1 MLEANEGL
9 EKIFEDAVKEAEKRK
24 HEYVTIEHVLISL
37 VKDQTIGTTLIEFKV
52 NVGALIK
59 DVENYLDTKCND
71 IVSKS
76 KNPIVP
82 RKTASLERLM
92 NRAFTQAQF
101 QGRQDVTSIDI
112 LISIFAEKKSY
123 GAFFL
128 KKHKVDKQDLM
139 DLVSTETILDEG
151 MASMGGQEHGGEQKL
166 RPNQADRILK
176 SYCENLNQKYFD
188 KKIDPVIGRDE
199 ETNNLKQILARRNK
213 NNVLIVGD
221 PGVGKTAV
229 VEGLA
234 RRIAKN
240 KNDIPEYLKDHIV
253 WSLDVNSLIAGS
265 KFRGDFEERLK
276 MIVNA
281 LDQKGKSILFID
293 EAHMIV
299 GAGATGQGNNMDMAN
314 MLKPALLKG
323 SIKVVAS
330 TTWEEYR
337 KYFEKDRALMRRF
350 QRLQV
355 GEPSKETSVKILK
368 GVKQYYEDH
377 HGCTITDEACE
388 DAVDY
393 SSKFIADKKLPDKAI
408 DIIDVAC
415 ARLRL
420 NGVKDGVIDHEEIIH
435 ELSVMTGISIEQ
447 LSQKQASNLKT
458 LEEKMK
464 LQVFGQDKAI
474 NTITD
479 KILVARAGLKNLNK
493 PVGSFLFLGPTGCGK
508 TETARTLAKTLGVE
522 LVRFDMSEYQEKHS
536 ISKLIGS
543 PPGYVGYEDSNM
555 GGGMFINEVEKNPH
569 AVVLFD
575 EIEKAHRDVSNML
588 LQVMDYGTVTGS
600 NGKKADCRNITLIM
614 TSNLGAEDMERNNIG
629 FGPSERTG
637 EDDKALKK
645 FFPPE
650 FRNRLD
656 AVIKFNKLAEK
667 TMKSI
672 VKKFLQELN
681 TMTMEKDVEVNATDQ
696 ALDYLVKKGFDAK
709 LGARP
714 LQRIID
720 EEIKNPLSKMI
731 LFGELNEGGM
741 VEVTLSEDVVPKLT
755 VVFRPNKVT
764 TKIKGKSKS
773 DGSTT
778 KVSNKER
785 KKQKLKNA
793 KTS

>member
-9 EKIFEDAVKEAEKRK
+9 EKIFEDAVKEAEKRR
-24 HEYVTIEHVLISL
+24 HEYVTIEHVLLSL
-37 VKDQTIGTTLIEFKV
+37 IKDQHIGPVLHDFKV

-59 DVENYLDTKCND
+59 DVEDYLDTKCND
-71 IVSKS
+71 IVSKGT
-76 KNPIVP
+76 NPIVP

-92 NRAFTQAQF
+92 NRAFTQALF

-123 GAFFL
+123 SAFFL
-128 KKHKVDKQDLM
+128 KKHKVDKQDLI

-151 MASMGGQEHGGEQKL
+151 MASMGGAQEQGGEQRL

-188 KKIDPVIGRDE
+188 KKIDPVIGRE
-199 ETNNLKQILARRNK
+199 EELENLKQILARRNK

-240 KNDIPEYLKDHIV
+240 KEDIPDYLKDHIV
-253 WSLDVNSLIAGS
+253 WSLDINALLAGS

-276 MIVNA
+276 MIINA

-293 EAHMIV
+293 EAHMMV
-299 GAGATGQGNNMDMAN
+299 GAGATGSGNSMDMAN
-314 MLKPALLKG
+314 ILKPALLKG
-323 SIKVVAS
+323 SIKVLAS

-355 GEPSKETSVKILK
+355 GEPSKETSIKILK
-368 GVKQYYEDH
+368 GIKQYYESH

-393 SSKFIADKKLPDKAI
+393 SMKFIADKKLPDKAI
-408 DIIDVAC
+408 DVIDVAC
-415 ARLRL
+415 ARLRV
-420 NGVKDGVIDHEEIIH
+420 NGIKNGTIDHEEIIH
-435 ELSVMTGISIEQ
+435 EISVMTGISIEQ
-447 LSQKQASNLKT
+447 LSQKQTSSLKT

-479 KILVARAGLKNLNK
+479 KILVARAGLKSLSK
-493 PVGSFLFLGPTGCGK
+493 PIGSFLFLGPTGCGK

-522 LVRFDMSEYQEKHS
+522 LIRFDMSEYQEKHS

-555 GGGMFINEVEKNPH
+555 GGGMFINEIEKNPH

-600 NGKKADCRNITLIM
+600 NGKKADCRNITLIL
-614 TSNLGAEDMERNNIG
+614 TSNLGAEEMERSNIG
-629 FGPSERTG
+629 FGPSERAG

-656 AVIKFNKLAEK
+656 AVIKFDKLGKE
-667 TMKSI
+667 TMTLV
-672 VKKFLQELN
+672 VKKFLAELN
-681 TMTMEKDVEVNATDQ
+681 TMTMEKDVEVNATDS
-696 ALDYLVKKGFDAK
+696 AIEFLMTKGFDTK

-714 LQRIID
+714 LQRVID
-720 EEIKNPLSKMI
+720 DEIKTPLSKMI
-731 LFGELNEGGM
+731 LFGELSSGGM
-741 VEVTLSEDVVPKLT
+741 VEVGLSNDVIPKLT
-755 VVFRPNKVT
+755 VTFKAAKEPQIINQFKP
-764 TKIKGKSKS
+764 
-773 DGSTT
+773 
-778 KVSNKER
+778 KVSDE
-785 KKQKLKNA
+785 

>member
-24 HEYVTIEHVLISL
+24 HEYVTIEHVLLSL
-37 VKDQTIGTTLIEFKV
+37 IKDQHIGTVLNEFKI

-59 DVENYLDTKCND
+59 DVEDYLDTKCDD
-71 IVSKS
+71 IVSKGT
-76 KNPIVP
+76 NPVAP

-92 NRAFTQAQF
+92 NRAFTQALF
-101 QGRQDVTSIDI
+101 QGRQDVSSVDI

-123 GAFFL
+123 SAFFL
-128 KKHKVDKQDLM
+128 KKHQVDKQDLI

-151 MASMGGQEHGGEQKL
+151 MAAMGGPQEQVGEQRL

-188 KKIDPVIGRDE
+188 KKIDPVIGRE
-199 ETNNLKQILARRNK
+199 QETEDLKQILARRNK

-240 KNDIPEYLKDHIV
+240 KADIPEYLKDHIV
-253 WSLDVNSLIAGS
+253 WSLDINALLAGS

-276 MIVNA
+276 LIINA

-293 EAHMIV
+293 EAHMMV
-299 GAGATGQGNNMDMAN
+299 GAGATGSGNSMDMAN

-323 SIKVVAS
+323 SIKVLAS

-355 GEPSKETSVKILK
+355 GEPSKETSIKILK
-368 GVKQYYEDH
+368 GVKQYYESH

-393 SSKFIADKKLPDKAI
+393 SMKFIADKKLPDKAI
-408 DIIDVAC
+408 DVIDVAC
-415 ARLRL
+415 ARLRV
-420 NGVKDGVIDHEEIIH
+420 NGVKNGTIDHEEIIH
-435 ELSVMTGISIEQ
+435 EISVMTGISIEQ
-447 LSQKQASNLKT
+447 LSQKQTSSLKT

-479 KILVARAGLKNLNK
+479 KILVARAGLKSLTK
-493 PVGSFLFLGPTGCGK
+493 PIGSFLFLGPTGCGK

-522 LVRFDMSEYQEKHS
+522 LIRFDMSEYQEKHS
-536 ISKLIGS
+536 IAKLIGS

-600 NGKKADCRNITLIM
+600 NGKKADCRNITLIL
-614 TSNLGAEDMERNNIG
+614 TSNLGAEEMERNNIG
-629 FGPSERTG
+629 FGPSERAG

-656 AVIKFNKLAEK
+656 AVIKFDKLGKE
-667 TMKSI
+667 TMTLV
-672 VKKFLQELN
+672 VKKFLADLN
-681 TMTMEKDVEVNATDQ
+681 TMTMEKDVEVNATDS
-696 ALDYLVKKGFDAK
+696 AIEFLMTKGFDAK

-714 LQRIID
+714 LQRVID
-720 EEIKNPLSKMI
+720 DEIKTPLSKMI

-741 VEVTLSEDVVPKLT
+741 VEVGLSDDVVPKLT
-755 VVFRPNKVT
+755 VTFKAKKQPKT
-764 TKIKGKSKS
+764 ITQFKP
-773 DGSTT
+773 
-778 KVSNKER
+778 KVSDE
-785 KKQKLKNA
+785 

>member
-24 HEYVTIEHVLISL
+24 HEYVTIEHVLLSL
-37 VKDQTIGTTLIEFKV
+37 VKDQHIGTVLHDFKI

-59 DVENYLDTKCND
+59 DVEDYLDTKCND
-71 IVSKS
+71 IISKGSTPVS
-76 KNPIVP
+76 P

-92 NRAFTQAQF
+92 NRAFTQALF
-101 QGRQDVTSIDI
+101 QGRQDVSSVDI

-123 GAFFL
+123 AAFFL
-128 KKHKVDKQDLM
+128 KKHQVDKQDLI

-151 MASMGGQEHGGEQKL
+151 MAAMGGAQEQGGEQKL

-188 KKIDPVIGRDE
+188 KKIDPVIGRDD
-199 ETNNLKQILARRNK
+199 ETNDLKQILARRNK

-240 KNDIPEYLKDHIV
+240 KDDIPEYLKDHIV

-276 MIVNA
+276 LIVNA

-299 GAGATGQGNNMDMAN
+299 GAGATGQGNSMDMAN

-323 SIKVVAS
+323 TIKVVAS

-355 GEPSKETSVKILK
+355 GEPSKETSIKILK
-368 GVKQYYEDH
+368 GVKQYYEEH

-393 SSKFIADKKLPDKAI
+393 SMKFIADKRLPDKAI
-408 DIIDVAC
+408 DVIDVAC

-420 NGVKDGVIDHEEIIH
+420 NNVKDGKIDHEEIIH
-435 ELSVMTGISIEQ
+435 EISVMTGISIEQ
-447 LSQKQASNLKT
+447 LSQKQTSSLKT

-464 LQVFGQDKAI
+464 LQVYGQDKAI

-479 KILVARAGLKNLNK
+479 KILVARAGLKSLTK

-522 LVRFDMSEYQEKHS
+522 LIRFDMSEYQEKHS

-614 TSNLGAEDMERNNIG
+614 TSNLGAEESERNNIG
-629 FGPSERTG
+629 FGKSEREG

-656 AVIKFNKLAEK
+656 AVIKFDKLNKE
-667 TMKSI
+667 TMISI

-681 TMTMEKDVEVNATDQ
+681 TMTMEKDVEVNATDE
-696 ALDYLVKKGFDAK
+696 AIEFLMSKGFDAK

-714 LQRIID
+714 LQRVID
-720 EEIKNPLSKMI
+720 DEIKKPLSRMI
-731 LFGELNEGGM
+731 LFGELSSGGM
-741 VEVTLSEDVVPKLT
+741 VEVGLVNNKLT
-755 VVFRPNKVT
+755 VNFKAKKEPQTIDQFKP
-764 TKIKGKSKS
+764 
-773 DGSTT
+773 
-778 KVSNKER
+778 KVSDE
-785 KKQKLKNA
+785 

>member
-24 HEYVTIEHVLISL
+24 HEYVTIEHVLLSL
-37 VKDQTIGTTLIEFKV
+37 IKDVVIGTTLLEFKI
-52 NVGALIK
+52 NVTVLIK
-59 DVENYLDTKCND
+59 EIEEYLDTKCND
-71 IVSKS
+71 IVSKT
-76 KNPIVP
+76 KNPVVP

-92 NRAFTQAQF
+92 NRAFTQALF

-151 MASMGGQEHGGEQKL
+151 MASIGSQQQHGSEQKL

-188 KKIDPVIGRDE
+188 KQIDPVIGREE

-240 KNDIPEYLKDHIV
+240 KEDIPEYLKDHIV
-253 WSLDVNSLIAGS
+253 WSLDINSLIAGS

-355 GEPSKETSVKILK
+355 GEPSKETSIKILK
-368 GVKQYYEDH
+368 GVKQYYESH

-435 ELSVMTGISIEQ
+435 EISVMTGISIEQ

-600 NGKKADCRNITLIM
+600 NGKKADCRNVTLIM
-614 TSNLGAEDMERNNIG
+614 TSNLGAEDMERANIG
-629 FGPSERTG
+629 FGKSERTG

-656 AVIKFNKLAEK
+656 AVIKFDKLGEK

-681 TMTMEKDVEVNATDQ
+681 TMTIEKDVEVNATDP

-741 VEVTLSEDVVPKLT
+741 VEVTLSADVVPKLI
-755 VVFRPNKVT
+755 VEFKANKVSAT
-764 TKIKGKSKS
+764 LT
-773 DGSTT
+773 
-778 KVSNKER
+778 NKER
-785 KKQKLKNA
+785 KKSKVKNE

>member
-24 HEYVTIEHVLISL
+24 HEYVTIEHVLLSL
-37 VKDQTIGTTLIEFKV
+37 IKDQHIGTVLKEFKI

-59 DVENYLDTKCND
+59 DVEDYLDTKCND
-71 IVSKS
+71 IVSKGTS
-76 KNPIVP
+76 PVAP

-92 NRAFTQAQF
+92 NRAFTQALF
-101 QGRQDVTSIDI
+101 QGRQDVSSVDI

-123 GAFFL
+123 AAFFL
-128 KKHKVDKQDLM
+128 KKHQVNKQDLI

-151 MASMGGQEHGGEQKL
+151 MAAMGGAQEQGGEQKL

-188 KKIDPVIGRDE
+188 KQIDPVIGRDD
-199 ETNNLKQILARRNK
+199 ETNDLKQILARRNK

-240 KNDIPEYLKDHIV
+240 KDDIPEYLKDHIV

-276 MIVNA
+276 LIVNA

-323 SIKVVAS
+323 TIKVVAS

-355 GEPSKETSVKILK
+355 GEPSKETSIKILK
-368 GVKQYYEDH
+368 GVKQYYEKH

-393 SSKFIADKKLPDKAI
+393 SMKFIADKKLPDKAI
-408 DIIDVAC
+408 DVIDVAC

-420 NGVKDGVIDHEEIIH
+420 NGVKDGKIDHEEIIH
-435 ELSVMTGISIEQ
+435 EISVMTGISIEQ
-447 LSQKQASNLKT
+447 LSQKQTSSLKT

-464 LQVFGQDKAI
+464 LQVYGQDKAI

-479 KILVARAGLKNLNK
+479 KILVARAGLKSLTK

-522 LVRFDMSEYQEKHS
+522 LIRFDMSEYQEKHS

-614 TSNLGAEDMERNNIG
+614 TSNLGAEESERNNIG
-629 FGPSERTG
+629 FGKSEREG

-656 AVIKFNKLAEK
+656 AVIKFDKLNKK
-667 TMKSI
+667 TMISI

-681 TMTMEKDVEVNATDQ
+681 TMTMEKDVEVNATDE
-696 ALDYLVKKGFDAK
+696 AIEFLMSKGFDAK
-709 LGARP
+709 LGA
-714 LQRIID
+714 
-720 EEIKNPLSKMI
+720 
-731 LFGELNEGGM
+731 
-741 VEVTLSEDVVPKLT
+741 TL
-755 VVFRPNKVT
+755 
-764 TKIKGKSKS
+764 IA
-773 DGSTT
+773 
-778 KVSNKER
+778 SN
-785 KKQKLKNA
+785 
-793 KTS
+793 

>member
-9 EKIFEDAVKEAEKRK
+9 ENIFENAVKEAEKRR
-24 HEYVTIEHVLISL
+24 HEYVTIEHVLVSL
-37 VKDQTIGTTLIEFKV
+37 IKDKSIGTVLHDFKI
-52 NVGALIK
+52 NVSALIK
-59 DVENYLDTKCND
+59 DVEDYLDTKCND
-71 IVSKS
+71 IIAKGSEATT
-76 KNPIVP
+76 P

-92 NRAFTQAQF
+92 NRAFTQALF
-101 QGRQDVTSIDI
+101 QGRQDVSSVDI

-123 GAFFL
+123 AAFFL
-128 KKHKVDKQDLM
+128 KKHQVNKQDLI

-151 MASMGGQEHGGEQKL
+151 MAGAVEGGPEQKL

-188 KKIDPVIGRDE
+188 KKIDPVIGRDQ
-199 ETNNLKQILARRNK
+199 ETEDLKQILARRNK

-240 KNDIPEYLKDHIV
+240 KDDIPEYLKDHIV

-276 MIVNA
+276 LIVNA

-323 SIKVVAS
+323 SIKVLAS

-355 GEPSKETSVKILK
+355 GEPSKETAVKILK
-368 GVKQYYEDH
+368 GVKQYYEKFH
-377 HGCTITDEACE
+377 ECTITDEACE

-393 SSKFIADKKLPDKAI
+393 STKFIADKKLPDKAI
-408 DIIDVAC
+408 DVIDVAC

-420 NGVKDGVIDHEEIIH
+420 NGIKDGKIDHDEIIH
-435 ELSVMTGISIEQ
+435 EISVMTGISIEQ
-447 LSQKQASNLKT
+447 LSQKQGSNLKT

-464 LQVFGQDKAI
+464 LQVYGQDKAI

-479 KILVARAGLKNLNK
+479 KILVARAGLKSLTK

-508 TETARTLAKTLGVE
+508 TETARQLAKTLGVE
-522 LVRFDMSEYQEKHS
+522 LIRFDMSEYQEKHS
-536 ISKLIGS
+536 IAKLIGS

-614 TSNLGAEDMERNNIG
+614 TSNLGAEENERNNIG
-629 FGPSERTG
+629 FGKSERSG

-656 AVIKFNKLAEK
+656 AVIKFDKLGK
-667 TMKSI
+667 DTMKSV
-672 VKKFLQELN
+672 VKKFLLELN
-681 TMTMEKDVEVNATDQ
+681 TMTMEKDVEVNATDE
-696 ALDYLVKKGFDAK
+696 AIEFLMTKGFDAK

-714 LQRIID
+714 LQRVID
-720 EEIKNPLSKMI
+720 DEIKKPLSKMM
-731 LFGELNEGGM
+731 LFGELTSGGM
-741 VEVTLSEDVVPKLT
+741 VEVGLTDNKLT
-755 VVFRPNKVT
+755 VNFKAKKEKQVLEQLQPKMSDE
-764 TKIKGKSKS
+764 KKS
-773 DGSTT
+773 
-778 KVSNKER
+778 
-785 KKQKLKNA
+785 Q
-793 KTS
+793 

>member
-24 HEYVTIEHVLISL
+24 HEYVTIEHVLLSL
-37 VKDQTIGTTLIEFKV
+37 IKDQHIGTVLNEFKI

-59 DVENYLDTKCND
+59 DVEDYLDTKCND

-76 KNPIVP
+76 ANPVAP

-92 NRAFTQAQF
+92 NRAFTQALF
-101 QGRQDVTSIDI
+101 QGRQDVSSVDI

-123 GAFFL
+123 AAFFL
-128 KKHKVDKQDLM
+128 KKHQVDKQDLI

-151 MASMGGQEHGGEQKL
+151 MAAMGGAQEQGGEQKL

-188 KKIDPVIGRDE
+188 KQIDPVIGRE
-199 ETNNLKQILARRNK
+199 QETEDLKQILARRNK

-240 KNDIPEYLKDHIV
+240 KDDIPEYLKDHIV

-276 MIVNA
+276 LIVNA

-299 GAGATGQGNNMDMAN
+299 GAGATGQGNSMDMAN

-323 SIKVVAS
+323 SIKVLAS

-355 GEPSKETSVKILK
+355 GEPSKETSIKILK
-368 GVKQYYEDH
+368 GVKQYYEKH

-393 SSKFIADKKLPDKAI
+393 SMKFIADKKLPDKAI
-408 DIIDVAC
+408 DVIDVAC

-420 NGVKDGVIDHEEIIH
+420 NGVKDGKIDHEEIIH
-435 ELSVMTGISIEQ
+435 EISVMTGISIEQ
-447 LSQKQASNLKT
+447 LSQKQTSSLKT

-464 LQVFGQDKAI
+464 LQVYGQDKAI

-479 KILVARAGLKNLNK
+479 KILVARAGLKSLTK

-508 TETARTLAKTLGVE
+508 TETAKTLAKTLGVE
-522 LVRFDMSEYQEKHS
+522 LIRFDMSEYQEKHS

-614 TSNLGAEDMERNNIG
+614 TSNLGAEESERNNIG
-629 FGPSERTG
+629 FGKSEREG

-656 AVIKFNKLAEK
+656 AVIKFDKLNKK
-667 TMKSI
+667 TMISI

-681 TMTMEKDVEVNATDQ
+681 TMTMEKDVEVNATDS
-696 ALDYLVKKGFDAK
+696 AIEFLMKKGFDAK

-714 LQRIID
+714 LQRVID
-720 EEIKNPLSKMI
+720 DEIKKPLSRMI
-731 LFGELNEGGM
+731 LFGELTEGGM
-741 VEVTLSEDVVPKLT
+741 VEVGLSDDVAPKLT
-755 VVFRPNKVT
+755 VNFKAKKQPQTIDQFKP
-764 TKIKGKSKS
+764 
-773 DGSTT
+773 
-778 KVSNKER
+778 KVSDE
-785 KKQKLKNA
+785 

>member
-9 EKIFEDAVKEAEKRK
+9 ENIFENAVKEAEKRR

-37 VKDQTIGTTLIEFKV
+37 IKDKNIGTVLHDFKI

-59 DVENYLDTKCND
+59 DVEDYLDTKCND
-71 IVSKS
+71 IIAKGSE
-76 KNPIVP
+76 PMTP

-92 NRAFTQAQF
+92 NRAFTQALF
-101 QGRQDVTSIDI
+101 QGRQDVTSVDI
-112 LISIFAEKKSY
+112 LISIFSEKKSY
-123 GAFFL
+123 AAFFL
-128 KKHKVDKQDLM
+128 KKHQVNKQDLI

-151 MASMGGQEHGGEQKL
+151 MAGMGGPGEVGSEQKL

-188 KKIDPVIGRDE
+188 KKIDPVIGRE
-199 ETNNLKQILARRNK
+199 QETEDLKQILARRNK

-240 KNDIPEYLKDHIV
+240 KDDIPEYLKDHIV

-276 MIVNA
+276 LIVNA

-323 SIKVVAS
+323 SIKVLAS

-368 GVKQYYEDH
+368 GVKQYYEKFH
-377 HGCTITDEACE
+377 ECTITDEACE

-393 SSKFIADKKLPDKAI
+393 STKFIADKKLPDKAI
-408 DIIDVAC
+408 DVIDVAC

-420 NGVKDGVIDHEEIIH
+420 NNVKDGKIDHEEIIH
-435 ELSVMTGISIEQ
+435 EISVMTGISIEQ

-464 LQVFGQDKAI
+464 LQVYGQDKAI

-479 KILVARAGLKNLNK
+479 KILVARAGLKSLTK

-508 TETARTLAKTLGVE
+508 TETARQLAKTLGVE
-522 LVRFDMSEYQEKHS
+522 LIRFDMSEYQEKHS
-536 ISKLIGS
+536 IAKLIGS

-614 TSNLGAEDMERNNIG
+614 TSNLGAEENERNNIG
-629 FGPSERTG
+629 FGKSERSG

-656 AVIKFNKLAEK
+656 AVIKFDKLGK
-667 TMKSI
+667 DTMKSV

-681 TMTMEKDVEVNATDQ
+681 AMTIEKDVEVNATDE
-696 ALDYLVKKGFDAK
+696 AIEFLMKKGFDAK

-714 LQRIID
+714 LQRVID
-720 EEIKNPLSKMI
+720 DEIKKPLSKMM
-731 LFGELNEGGM
+731 LFGELTAGGM
-741 VEVTLSEDVVPKLT
+741 VEVSLADEKLVVNFKVGKQQEVLT
-755 VVFRPNKVT
+755 QLKP
-764 TKIKGKSKS
+764 
-773 DGSTT
+773 
-778 KVSNKER
+778 KVSDE
-785 KKQKLKNA
+785 KKSQ
-793 KTS
+793 

>member
-9 EKIFEDAVKEAEKRK
+9 ENIFENAVKEAEKRR
-24 HEYVTIEHVLISL
+24 HEYVTIEHVLVSL
-37 VKDQTIGTTLIEFKV
+37 IKDKSIGTVLHDFKI
-52 NVGALIK
+52 NVSALIK
-59 DVENYLDTKCND
+59 DVEDYLDTKCND
-71 IVSKS
+71 IIAKGSEATT
-76 KNPIVP
+76 P

-92 NRAFTQAQF
+92 NRAFTQALF
-101 QGRQDVTSIDI
+101 QGRQDVSSVDI

-123 GAFFL
+123 AAFFL
-128 KKHKVDKQDLM
+128 KKHQVNKQDLI

-151 MASMGGQEHGGEQKL
+151 MTGAVEGGPEQKL

-188 KKIDPVIGRDE
+188 KKIDPVIGRDQ
-199 ETNNLKQILARRNK
+199 ETEDLKQILARRNN

-240 KNDIPEYLKDHIV
+240 KDDIPEYLKDHIV

-276 MIVNA
+276 LIVNA

-323 SIKVVAS
+323 SIKVLAS

-355 GEPSKETSVKILK
+355 GEPSKETAVKILK
-368 GVKQYYEDH
+368 GVKQYYEKFH
-377 HGCTITDEACE
+377 ECTITDEACE

-393 SSKFIADKKLPDKAI
+393 STKFIADKKLPDKAI
-408 DIIDVAC
+408 DVIDVAC

-420 NGVKDGVIDHEEIIH
+420 NGIKDGKIDHDEIIH
-435 ELSVMTGISIEQ
+435 EISVMTGISIEQ

-464 LQVFGQDKAI
+464 LQVYGQDKAI

-479 KILVARAGLKNLNK
+479 KILVARAGLKSLTK

-508 TETARTLAKTLGVE
+508 TETARQLAKTLGVE
-522 LVRFDMSEYQEKHS
+522 LIRFDMSEYQEKHS
-536 ISKLIGS
+536 IAKLIGS

-614 TSNLGAEDMERNNIG
+614 TSNLGAEENERNNIG
-629 FGPSERTG
+629 FGKSERSG

-656 AVIKFNKLAEK
+656 AVIKFDKLGK
-667 TMKSI
+667 DTMKSV
-672 VKKFLQELN
+672 VKKFLLELN
-681 TMTMEKDVEVNATDQ
+681 TMTMEKDVEVNATDE
-696 ALDYLVKKGFDAK
+696 AIEFLMTKGFDAK

-714 LQRIID
+714 LQRVID
-720 EEIKNPLSKMI
+720 DEIKKPLSKMM
-731 LFGELNEGGM
+731 LFGELTSGGM
-741 VEVTLSEDVVPKLT
+741 VEVGLTDNKLT
-755 VVFRPNKVT
+755 VNFKAKKEKQVLEQLQPKMSDE
-764 TKIKGKSKS
+764 KKS
-773 DGSTT
+773 
-778 KVSNKER
+778 
-785 KKQKLKNA
+785 Q
-793 KTS
+793 

>member
-1 MLEANEGL
+1 MLGANEGL
-9 EKIFEDAVKEAEKRK
+9 ENIFANAVKEAEKRR
-24 HEYVTIEHVLISL
+24 HEYVTIEHVLLSL
-37 VKDQTIGTTLIEFKV
+37 IKDNSIGTVLHDFKV

-59 DVENYLDTKCND
+59 DVEDYLDTKCND
-71 IVSKS
+71 IITKG
-76 KNPIVP
+76 KEPMTP

-92 NRAFTQAQF
+92 NRAFTQALF

-112 LISIFAEKKSY
+112 LISIFSEKKSY
-123 GAFFL
+123 AAFFL
-128 KKHKVDKQDLM
+128 KKHQVNKQDLI

-151 MASMGGQEHGGEQKL
+151 MAGMGGPGEAGPEQNL

-188 KKIDPVIGRDE
+188 KKIDPVIGRE
-199 ETNNLKQILARRNK
+199 QETEDLKQILARRNK

-240 KNDIPEYLKDHIV
+240 KDDVPEYLKDHIV

-276 MIVNA
+276 LVVNA

-323 SIKVVAS
+323 TIKVVAS

-355 GEPSKETSVKILK
+355 GEPSKETAVKILK
-368 GVKQYYEDH
+368 GVKQYYEKFH
-377 HGCTITDEACE
+377 NCIITDEACE

-393 SSKFIADKKLPDKAI
+393 STKFIADKRLPDKAI
-408 DIIDVAC
+408 DVIDVAC

-420 NGVKDGVIDHEEIIH
+420 NGVKDGKIDHEEVIH
-435 ELSVMTGISIEQ
+435 EISQMTGISIEQ

-474 NTITD
+474 STITD
-479 KILVARAGLKNLNK
+479 KILVARAGLKSLTK

-508 TETARTLAKTLGVE
+508 TETARQLAKTLGVE
-522 LVRFDMSEYQEKHS
+522 LIRFDMSEYQEKHS
-536 ISKLIGS
+536 IAKLIGS

-614 TSNLGAEDMERNNIG
+614 TSNLGAEAMERNNIG

-637 EDDKALKK
+637 EDDNAMKK

-656 AVIKFNKLAEK
+656 AVIKFDKLAEP

-672 VKKFLQELN
+672 VKKFLLELN
-681 TMTMEKDVEVNATDQ
+681 TMTIEKNVEVNATDP
-696 ALDYLVKKGFDAK
+696 AIDYLVKKGFDAK

-714 LQRIID
+714 LQRVID
-720 EEIKNPLSKMI
+720 DEIKKPLSKMM
-731 LFGELNEGGM
+731 LFGELTAGGM
-741 VEVTLSEDVVPKLT
+741 VEVGLLDDKLT
-755 VVFRPNKVT
+755 VNFKAKKEPQTLDQLKP
-764 TKIKGKSKS
+764 
-773 DGSTT
+773 
-778 KVSNKER
+778 KVSDE
-785 KKQKLKNA
+785 KKSQ
-793 KTS
+793 

>member
-9 EKIFEDAVKEAEKRK
+9 ENIFENAVKEAEKRK
-24 HEYVTIEHVLISL
+24 HEYVTIEHVLLSL
-37 VKDQTIGTTLIEFKV
+37 IKDQQIGTVLTDFKV

-59 DVENYLDTKCND
+59 DIQDYLDTKCTD
-71 IVSKS
+71 IIAKS
-76 KNPIVP
+76 DKPVAP

-92 NRAFTQAQF
+92 NRAFTQALF

-112 LISIFAEKKSY
+112 LISIFSEKKSY

-128 KKHKVDKQDLM
+128 KKHQVNKQDLM

-151 MASMGGQEHGGEQKL
+151 MSSLAGDMGLQRQKGEQKL

-188 KKIDPVIGRDE
+188 KKIDPVIGREE
-199 ETNNLKQILARRNK
+199 ETNQLKQILARRNK

-240 KNDIPEYLKDHIV
+240 KSDVPEYIRDHIV
-253 WSLDVNSLIAGS
+253 WSLDVNALLAGS

-276 MIVNA
+276 LIVNA

-293 EAHMIV
+293 EAHMMV
-299 GAGATGQGNNMDMAN
+299 GAGATGGGNSMDMAN
-314 MLKPALLKG
+314 MIKPALLKG
-323 SIKVVAS
+323 TIKVIAS

-355 GEPSKETSVKILK
+355 GEPTLETAVKILK
-368 GVKQYYEDH
+368 GVKQYYEKFH
-377 HGCTITDEACE
+377 KCKITDEACE
-388 DAVDY
+388 DAVEY
-393 SSKFIADKKLPDKAI
+393 SNKFIADKKLPDKAI

-420 NGVKDGVIDHEEIIH
+420 NAVQDGVIDHEQIIH
-435 ELSVMTGISIEQ
+435 EISAMTGISIEQ
-447 LSQKQASNLKT
+447 MSQKQTSNLKT

-479 KILVARAGLKNLNK
+479 KILVARAGLKSLTK

-508 TETARTLAKTLGVE
+508 TETARQLAKTLGVE

-536 ISKLIGS
+536 IAKLIGS

-575 EIEKAHRDVSNML
+575 EVEKAHRDVSNML

-614 TSNLGAEDMERNNIG
+614 TSNLGAEEMERNNIG

-637 EDDKALKK
+637 EDDTALKK

-656 AVIKFNKLAEK
+656 AVIKFDKLAEP

-672 VKKFLQELN
+672 VRKFLLELN
-681 TMTMEKDVEVNATDQ
+681 TMTIEKDVEVNATDS
-696 ALDYLVKKGFDAK
+696 AIDYLVKKGFDAK

-720 EEIKNPLSKMI
+720 DEIKNPLSKMI
-731 LFGELNEGGM
+731 LFGELTDGGM
-741 VEVTLSEDVVPKLT
+741 VEVSLSDDVVPKLKIEFKAKQEPAKLT
-755 VVFRPNKVT
+755 NKEKKKS
-764 TKIKGKSKS
+764 KIK
-773 DGSTT
+773 
-778 KVSNKER
+778 NE
-785 KKQKLKNA
+785 

>member
-9 EKIFEDAVKEAEKRK
+9 ENIFENAVKEAEKRR
-24 HEYVTIEHVLISL
+24 HEYVTIEHVLLALI
-37 VKDQTIGTTLIEFKV
+37 KDDSIGTTLHEFKV
-52 NVGALIK
+52 NVGMLIK
-59 DVENYLDTKCND
+59 EIEDYLDTKCKD
-71 IVSKS
+71 IVAKG
-76 KNPIVP
+76 KEPITP

-92 NRAFTQAQF
+92 NRAFTQALF
-101 QGRQDVTSIDI
+101 QGRQDVSSIDI

-123 GAFFL
+123 AAFFL

-151 MASMGGQEHGGEQKL
+151 MAGITGQQSPQGEQKL

-188 KKIDPVIGRDE
+188 KKIDPVIGRE
-199 ETNNLKQILARRNK
+199 QETDQLKQILARRNK

-240 KNDIPEYLKDHIV
+240 KSDVPEYLKNHIV
-253 WSLDVNSLIAGS
+253 WSLDINSLLAGS

-276 MIVNA
+276 LIVNA
-281 LDQKGKSILFID
+281 LDQKGKAILFID
-293 EAHMIV
+293 EAHMMV
-299 GAGATGQGNNMDMAN
+299 GAGATGQGNSMDMAN
-314 MLKPALLKG
+314 VIKPALLKG
-323 SIKVVAS
+323 SIKVIAS

-355 GEPSKETSVKILK
+355 GEPTNETAVKILK
-368 GVKQYYEDH
+368 GVKQYYEKFH
-377 HGCTITDEACE
+377 KCTITDEACE
-388 DAVDY
+388 DAVEY
-393 SSKFIADKKLPDKAI
+393 SAKFIADKKLPDKAI

-420 NGVKDGVIDHEEIIH
+420 KGIKDGKIDHEEIIH
-435 ELSVMTGISIEQ
+435 EISNMTGISIEQ

-474 NTITD
+474 NTLVD
-479 KILVARAGLKNLNK
+479 KFLVARAGLKSLNK

-508 TETARTLAKTLGVE
+508 TETARQLAKTLGVE
-522 LVRFDMSEYQEKHS
+522 LLRFDMSEYQEKHS
-536 ISKLIGS
+536 IAKLIGS
-543 PPGYVGYEDSNM
+543 PPGYVGFEDSQM
-555 GGGMFINEVEKNPH
+555 GGGMFVNEVEKNPH

-575 EIEKAHRDVSNML
+575 EVEKAHRDVSNML

-614 TSNLGAEDMERNNIG
+614 TSNLGAEANERNNIG
-629 FGPSERTG
+629 FGSFERTG
-637 EDDKALKK
+637 EDDTAMRR

-656 AVIKFNKLAEK
+656 AVIKFNKLAKE

-681 TMTMEKDVEVNATDQ
+681 TMTVEKSVEVNATDS
-696 ALDYLVKKGFDAK
+696 AIDFLITKGFDAK

-714 LQRIID
+714 LQRVID
-720 EEIKNPLSKMI
+720 EEIKKPLSRMI
-731 LFGELNEGGM
+731 LFGELQEGGM
-741 VEVTLSEDVVPKLT
+741 VEVGLTDDVIPKLN
-755 VVFRPNKVT
+755 VSFKAKKVIQNFKP
-764 TKIKGKSKS
+764 KIA
-773 DGSTT
+773 
-778 KVSNKER
+778 NE
-785 KKQKLKNA
+785 
-793 KTS
+793 KTPQ

>member
-1 MLEANEGL
+1 MLEANESL
-9 EKIFEDAVKEAEKRK
+9 ENIFENAVSEAEKRK
-24 HEYVTIEHVLISL
+24 HEYVTIEHVLVSL
-37 VKDQTIGTTLIEFKV
+37 VKDKMIGATLVDFKI
-52 NVGALIK
+52 NVGGLIK
-59 DVENYLDTKCND
+59 ELEDYLDTKCND
-71 IVSKS
+71 IVAKG
-76 KNPIVP
+76 KDKVVP

-92 NRAFTQAQF
+92 NRAFTQALF
-101 QGRQDVTSIDI
+101 QGRQDVSAIDI

-123 GAFFL
+123 AAFFL
-128 KKHKVDKQDLM
+128 KKYNVNKQDLI

-151 MASMGGQEHGGEQKL
+151 MAGLAPIGGQPQSEQKL

-199 ETNNLKQILARRNK
+199 ETNELKQILARRNK

-240 KNDIPEYLKDHIV
+240 KQDVPEYIKDHIV
-253 WSLDVNSLIAGS
+253 WSLDVNALIAGS

-276 MIVNA
+276 LIVNA

-293 EAHMIV
+293 EAHMMV
-299 GAGATGQGNNMDMAN
+299 GAGATGGGNSMDMAN
-314 MLKPALLKG
+314 MIKPALLKG
-323 SIKVVAS
+323 TIKVIAS

-337 KYFEKDRALMRRF
+337 KFFEKDRALMRRF

-355 GEPSKETSVKILK
+355 GEPTKETAVKILK
-368 GVKQYYEDH
+368 GVKQYYEKFH
-377 HGCTITDEACE
+377 KCTITDEACE
-388 DAVDY
+388 DAVEY
-393 SSKFIADKKLPDKAI
+393 SAKFIADKKLPDKAI
-408 DIIDVAC
+408 DVMDVAC

-420 NGVKDGVIDHEEIIH
+420 NAIKDGKIDHEEIIH
-435 ELSVMTGISIEQ
+435 EISKMTGISIEQ

-474 NTITD
+474 NTIVD
-479 KILVARAGLKNLNK
+479 KILVARAGLKSLNK

-508 TETARTLAKTLGVE
+508 TETARQLAKTLGVE
-522 LVRFDMSEYQEKHS
+522 LLRFDMSEYQEKHS
-536 ISKLIGS
+536 IAKLIGS
-543 PPGYVGYEDSNM
+543 PPGYVGFEDTTM

-575 EIEKAHRDVSNML
+575 EVEKAHRDVSNML

-629 FGPSERTG
+629 FGSHERIG
-637 EDDKALKK
+637 EDDAALKK

-656 AVIKFNKLAEK
+656 ATIKFEKLGKE

-672 VKKFLQELN
+672 VGKFLLELN
-681 TMTMEKDVEVNATDQ
+681 AMTVEKNVEVNATDE
-696 ALDYLVKKGFDAK
+696 AIEWLIKKGFDSK

-714 LQRIID
+714 LQRVID
-720 EEIKNPLSKMI
+720 DEIKKPLSKMI
-731 LFGELNEGGM
+731 LFGELTEGGM
-741 VEVTLSEDVVPKLT
+741 VEVGLSDDTIPKLT
-755 VVFRPNKVT
+755 VEFKAKKVLEP
-764 TKIKGKSKS
+764 I
-773 DGSTT
+773 
-778 KVSNKER
+778 
-785 KKQKLKNA
+785 KQKDA

>member
-9 EKIFEDAVKEAEKRK
+9 ENIFENAVKEAEKRR
-24 HEYVTIEHVLISL
+24 HEYVTIEHVLLAL
-37 VKDQTIGTTLIEFKV
+37 VRDENIGTVLHDFKV
-52 NVGALIK
+52 NVGMLIK
-59 DVENYLDTKCND
+59 DVEDYLDTKCND
-71 IVSKS
+71 IISKGAE
-76 KNPIVP
+76 PMTP

-92 NRAFTQAQF
+92 NRAFTQALF
-101 QGRQDVTSIDI
+101 QGRQDVNSIDI
-112 LISIFAEKKSY
+112 LISVFSEKKSY
-123 GAFFL
+123 AAFFL
-128 KKHKVDKQDLM
+128 KKHQVNKQDLM

-151 MASMGGQEHGGEQKL
+151 MAQMGGVQPGAEQKL

-188 KKIDPVIGRDE
+188 KKIDPVIGREE
-199 ETNNLKQILARRNK
+199 ETENLKQILARRNK

-240 KNDIPEYLKDHIV
+240 KNDVPEYLKDHIV

-276 MIVNA
+276 LIVNA

-293 EAHMIV
+293 EAHMMV
-299 GAGATGQGNNMDMAN
+299 GAGATGQGQSMDMAN
-314 MLKPALLKG
+314 MMKPALLKG
-323 SIKVVAS
+323 TIKVVAS

-355 GEPSKETSVKILK
+355 GEPSKETAVKILK
-368 GVKQYYEDH
+368 GVKHYYEKFH
-377 HGCTITDEACE
+377 NCTITDEACE

-393 SSKFIADKKLPDKAI
+393 SSKYIADKKLPDKAI
-408 DIIDVAC
+408 DVMDVAC

-420 NGVKDGVIDHEEIIH
+420 KGVQDGKIDHDEIIH
-435 ELSVMTGISIEQ
+435 EISVMTGISIEQ

-458 LEEKMK
+458 LDEKMK

-474 NTITD
+474 STITD
-479 KILVARAGLKNLNK
+479 KILVARAGLKSLTK

-508 TETARTLAKTLGVE
+508 TETARQLAKTLGVE
-522 LVRFDMSEYQEKHS
+522 LIRFDMSEYQEKHS
-536 ISKLIGS
+536 IAKLIGS

-614 TSNLGAEDMERNNIG
+614 TSNLGAEENERNNIG
-629 FGPSERTG
+629 FGPSERSG

-656 AVIKFNKLAEK
+656 AVIKFDKLGKE
-667 TMKSI
+667 TMKSV

-681 TMTMEKDVEVNATDQ
+681 TMTIEKDVEVNATDD
-696 ALDYLVKKGFDAK
+696 AIEFLMTKGFDAK

-714 LQRIID
+714 LQRVID
-720 EEIKNPLSKMI
+720 DEIKKPLSKMM
-731 LFGELNEGGM
+731 LFGELTAGGM
-741 VEVTLSEDVVPKLT
+741 VEVGLSQDTVPKLT
-755 VVFRPNKVT
+755 VNFKAKKNPKVIDT
-764 TKIKGKSKS
+764 LQSA
-773 DGSTT
+773 
-778 KVSNKER
+778 NE
-785 KKQKLKNA
+785 

>member
-1 MLEANEGL
+1 MLEANESL
-9 EKIFEDAVKEAEKRK
+9 ENIFENAVREAEKRK
-24 HEYVTIEHVLISL
+24 HEYVTIEHVLLALI
-37 VKDQTIGTTLIEFKV
+37 KDETIGTTLNEFKIV
-52 NVGALIK
+52 VGALIK
-59 DVENYLDTKCND
+59 DVEDYLDTKCND
-71 IVSKS
+71 ITTKS
-76 KNPIVP
+76 KEPMTP

-92 NRAFTQAQF
+92 NRAFTQALF
-101 QGRQDVTSIDI
+101 QGRQDVSSIDI
-112 LISIFAEKKSY
+112 LISIFSEKKSY
-123 GAFFL
+123 AAFFL
-128 KKHKVDKQDLM
+128 KKHQVNKQDLM
-139 DLVSTETILDEG
+139 DMVSTETILDE
-151 MASMGGQEHGGEQKL
+151 SMTGGLGGLSGGQTQGEQKL

-188 KKIDPVIGRDE
+188 KKIDPVIGREE
-199 ETNNLKQILARRNK
+199 ETENLKQILARRNK

-240 KNDIPEYLKDHIV
+240 KGDVPEYLKNHIV
-253 WSLDVNSLIAGS
+253 WSLDINSLIAGS

-276 MIVNA
+276 LIVNA

-293 EAHMIV
+293 EAHMMV
-299 GAGATGQGNNMDMAN
+299 GAGATGQGNSMDMAN
-314 MLKPALLKG
+314 VIKPALLKG

-355 GEPSKETSVKILK
+355 GEPTKETAIKILK
-368 GVKQYYEDH
+368 GVKHYYEKFH
-377 HGCTITDEACE
+377 NCVITDEACE
-388 DAVDY
+388 DSVEY
-393 SSKFIADKKLPDKAI
+393 SAKFIADKKLPDKAI
-408 DIIDVAC
+408 DVMDVAC

-420 NGVKDGVIDHEEIIH
+420 KGVKDGRIDHEEIIH
-435 ELSVMTGISIEQ
+435 EISNMTGISIEQ
-447 LSQKQASNLKT
+447 LSQKQATSLKNL
-458 LEEKMK
+458 EDKMK

-474 NTITD
+474 TTIVD
-479 KILVARAGLKNLNK
+479 RILVARAGLKSLNK

-508 TETARTLAKTLGVE
+508 TETARQLAKTLGVE
-522 LVRFDMSEYQEKHS
+522 LLRFDMSEYQEKHS
-536 ISKLIGS
+536 IAKLIGS
-543 PPGYVGYEDSNM
+543 PPGYVGFEDSQM
-555 GGGMFINEVEKNPH
+555 GGGMFVNEVEKNPH

-614 TSNLGAEDMERNNIG
+614 TSNLGAEENERNNIG
-629 FGPSERTG
+629 FGSFERTG

-656 AVIKFNKLAEK
+656 ATIKFNKLAK
-667 TMKSI
+667 TTMKSI

-681 TMTMEKDVEVNATDQ
+681 TMTIEKNVEVNATDT
-696 ALDYLVKKGFDAK
+696 AIDFLIKKGFNAK

-714 LQRIID
+714 LQRVID
-720 EEIKNPLSKMI
+720 DEIKKPLSRMI
-731 LFGELNEGGM
+731 LFGELHEGGM
-741 VEVTLSEDVVPKLT
+741 VEVGLTEDIVPKLT
-755 VVFRPNKVT
+755 VEFKAKKVLTNTNENKVT
-764 TKIKGKSKS
+764 DEKAS
-773 DGSTT
+773 
-778 KVSNKER
+778 
-785 KKQKLKNA
+785 
-793 KTS
+793 

>member
-9 EKIFEDAVKEAEKRK
+9 ENIFENAVKEAEKRR
-24 HEYVTIEHVLISL
+24 HEYVTIEHVLLSL
-37 VKDQTIGTTLIEFKV
+37 IKDKSIGTVLHDFKI

-59 DVENYLDTKCND
+59 DIEDYLDTKCND
-71 IVSKS
+71 IVTKG
-76 KNPIVP
+76 KEPMTP

-92 NRAFTQAQF
+92 NRAFTQALF
-101 QGRQDVTSIDI
+101 QGRQDVSSVDI
-112 LISIFAEKKSY
+112 LISIFSEKKSY
-123 GAFFL
+123 AAFFL
-128 KKHKVDKQDLM
+128 KKHQVNKQDLI

-151 MASMGGQEHGGEQKL
+151 MAGMGGPGEAGPEQKL

-188 KKIDPVIGRDE
+188 KKIDPVIGRDQ
-199 ETNNLKQILARRNK
+199 ETEDLKQILARRNK

-240 KNDIPEYLKDHIV
+240 KDDIPKYLKDHIV

-276 MIVNA
+276 LVVNA

-323 SIKVVAS
+323 TIKVVAS

-355 GEPSKETSVKILK
+355 GEPSKETAVKILK
-368 GVKQYYEDH
+368 GVKQYYEKFH
-377 HGCTITDEACE
+377 ECTITDEACE

-393 SSKFIADKKLPDKAI
+393 STKFIADKKLPDKAI
-408 DIIDVAC
+408 DVIDVAC

-420 NGVKDGVIDHEEIIH
+420 NGVKDGKIDHEEIIH
-435 ELSVMTGISIEQ
+435 EISQMTGISIEQ

-458 LEEKMK
+458 LDEKMK

-474 NTITD
+474 STITD
-479 KILVARAGLKNLNK
+479 KILVARAGLKSLTK

-508 TETARTLAKTLGVE
+508 TETARQLAKTLGVE
-522 LVRFDMSEYQEKHS
+522 LIRFDMSEYQEKHS
-536 ISKLIGS
+536 IAKLIGS

-575 EIEKAHRDVSNML
+575 EVEKAHRDVSNML

-614 TSNLGAEDMERNNIG
+614 TSNLGAEENERNNIG
-629 FGPSERTG
+629 FGSSERTG

-656 AVIKFNKLAEK
+656 AVIKFDKLGK
-667 TMKSI
+667 DTMKSV

-681 TMTMEKDVEVNATDQ
+681 TMTIEKDVEVNATDE
-696 ALDYLVKKGFDAK
+696 AIEFLMTKGFDTK

-714 LQRIID
+714 LQRVID
-720 EEIKNPLSKMI
+720 DEIKKPLSKMM
-731 LFGELNEGGM
+731 LFGELTSGGM
-741 VEVTLSEDVVPKLT
+741 VEVGLLDDKLT
-755 VVFRPNKVT
+755 VNFKAKKEPQTLDQFKP
-764 TKIKGKSKS
+764 
-773 DGSTT
+773 
-778 KVSNKER
+778 KVSDE
-785 KKQKLKNA
+785 KKSQ
-793 KTS
+793 

>member
-9 EKIFEDAVKEAEKRK
+9 ENIFENAVKEAEKRR
-24 HEYVTIEHVLISL
+24 HEYVTIEHVLLSL
-37 VKDQTIGTTLIEFKV
+37 IKDQHIGTVLHDFKV
-52 NVGALIK
+52 QVGALIK
-59 DVENYLDTKCND
+59 DVEDYLDTKCND
-71 IVSKS
+71 IVAKGSE
-76 KNPIVP
+76 PMTP

-92 NRAFTQAQF
+92 NRAFTQALF
-101 QGRQDVTSIDI
+101 QGRQDVSSVDI
-112 LISIFAEKKSY
+112 LISIFSEKKSY
-123 GAFFL
+123 AAFFL
-128 KKHKVDKQDLM
+128 KKHQVNKQDLI

-151 MASMGGQEHGGEQKL
+151 MAGMGGPGEAGPEQKL

-188 KKIDPVIGRDE
+188 KKIDPVIGRDQ
-199 ETNNLKQILARRNK
+199 ETEDLKQILARRNK

-240 KNDIPEYLKDHIV
+240 KDDIPEYLKDHIV

-276 MIVNA
+276 LIVNA

-323 SIKVVAS
+323 TIKVLAS

-355 GEPSKETSVKILK
+355 GEPTKETAVKILK
-368 GVKQYYEDH
+368 GVKQYYEKFH
-377 HGCTITDEACE
+377 KCTITDEACE

-393 SSKFIADKKLPDKAI
+393 STKFIADKKLPDKAI
-408 DIIDVAC
+408 DVIDVAC

-420 NGVKDGVIDHEEIIH
+420 NGVKDGKIDHEEIIH
-435 ELSVMTGISIEQ
+435 EISVMTGISIEQ

-474 NTITD
+474 STITD
-479 KILVARAGLKNLNK
+479 KILVARAGLKSLTK

-508 TETARTLAKTLGVE
+508 TETARQLAKTLGVE
-522 LVRFDMSEYQEKHS
+522 LIRFDMSEYQEKHS
-536 ISKLIGS
+536 IAKLIGS

-575 EIEKAHRDVSNML
+575 EVEKAHRDVSNML

-614 TSNLGAEDMERNNIG
+614 TSNLGAEENERNNIG
-629 FGPSERTG
+629 FGKSERSG
-637 EDDKALKK
+637 EDDKALIK

-656 AVIKFNKLAEK
+656 AIIKFDKLGK
-667 TMKSI
+667 DTMKSV
-672 VKKFLQELN
+672 VKKFLLELN
-681 TMTMEKDVEVNATDQ
+681 TMTIEKDVEVNATDE
-696 ALDYLVKKGFDAK
+696 AIEFLMSKGFDAK

-714 LQRIID
+714 LQRVID
-720 EEIKNPLSKMI
+720 DEIKKPLSKMM
-731 LFGELNEGGM
+731 LFGELTAGGM
-741 VEVTLSEDVVPKLT
+741 VEVGVSDKKLT
-755 VVFRPNKVT
+755 VNFKAKNEKKQVLDQFKP
-764 TKIKGKSKS
+764 
-773 DGSTT
+773 
-778 KVSNKER
+778 KVSDE
-785 KKQKLKNA
+785 

>member
-24 HEYVTIEHVLISL
+24 HEYVTIEHVLLSL
-37 VKDQTIGTTLIEFKV
+37 IKDQHIGPVLHDFKV

-59 DVENYLDTKCND
+59 DVEDYLDTKCND
-71 IVSKS
+71 IVSKGT
-76 KNPIVP
+76 NPIVP

-92 NRAFTQAQF
+92 NRAFTQALF

-123 GAFFL
+123 SAFFL
-128 KKHKVDKQDLM
+128 KKHKVDKQDLI

-151 MASMGGQEHGGEQKL
+151 MASMGGAQEQGGEQRL

-188 KKIDPVIGRDE
+188 KKIDPVIGRE
-199 ETNNLKQILARRNK
+199 EELENLKQILARRNK

-240 KNDIPEYLKDHIV
+240 KEDIPDYLKDHIV
-253 WSLDVNSLIAGS
+253 WSLDINALLAGS

-276 MIVNA
+276 MIINA

-293 EAHMIV
+293 EAHMMV
-299 GAGATGQGNNMDMAN
+299 GAGATGSGNSMDMAN
-314 MLKPALLKG
+314 ILKPALLKG
-323 SIKVVAS
+323 SIKVLAS

-355 GEPSKETSVKILK
+355 GEPSKETSIKILK
-368 GVKQYYEDH
+368 GIKQYYESH

-393 SSKFIADKKLPDKAI
+393 SMKFIADKKLPDKAI
-408 DIIDVAC
+408 DVIDVAC
-415 ARLRL
+415 ARLRV
-420 NGVKDGVIDHEEIIH
+420 NGIKNGTIDHEEIIH
-435 ELSVMTGISIEQ
+435 EISVMTGISIEQ
-447 LSQKQASNLKT
+447 LSQKQTSSLKT

-479 KILVARAGLKNLNK
+479 KILVARAGLKSLSK
-493 PVGSFLFLGPTGCGK
+493 PIGSFLFLGPTGCGK

-522 LVRFDMSEYQEKHS
+522 LIRFDMSEYQEKHS

-555 GGGMFINEVEKNPH
+555 GGGMFINEIEKNPH

-600 NGKKADCRNITLIM
+600 NGKKADCRNITLIL
-614 TSNLGAEDMERNNIG
+614 TSNLGAEEMERSNIG
-629 FGPSERTG
+629 FGPSERAG

-656 AVIKFNKLAEK
+656 AVIKFDKLGKE
-667 TMKSI
+667 TMTLV
-672 VKKFLQELN
+672 VKKFLAELN
-681 TMTMEKDVEVNATDQ
+681 TMTMEKDVEVNATDS
-696 ALDYLVKKGFDAK
+696 AIEFLMTKGFDTK

-714 LQRIID
+714 LQRVID
-720 EEIKNPLSKMI
+720 DEIKTPLSKMI
-731 LFGELNEGGM
+731 LFGELSSGGM
-741 VEVTLSEDVVPKLT
+741 VEVGLSNDVIPKLT
-755 VVFRPNKVT
+755 VTFKAAKEPQIINQFKP
-764 TKIKGKSKS
+764 
-773 DGSTT
+773 
-778 KVSNKER
+778 KVSDE
-785 KKQKLKNA
+785 

>member
-24 HEYVTIEHVLISL
+24 HEYVTIEHVLLSL
-37 VKDQTIGTTLIEFKV
+37 IKDQHIGTVLHEFKV

-59 DVENYLDTKCND
+59 DVEDYLDTKCND
-71 IVSKS
+71 IISKGTG
-76 KNPIVP
+76 PVAP

-92 NRAFTQAQF
+92 NRAFTQALF
-101 QGRQDVTSIDI
+101 QGRQDVSSVDI

-123 GAFFL
+123 AAFFL
-128 KKHKVDKQDLM
+128 KKHQVDKQDLI

-151 MASMGGQEHGGEQKL
+151 MAAMGGAQDQGGEQKL

-188 KKIDPVIGRDE
+188 KKIDPVIGRE
-199 ETNNLKQILARRNK
+199 QETEDLKQILARRNK

-240 KNDIPEYLKDHIV
+240 KDDIPEYLKDHIV

-276 MIVNA
+276 LIVNA

-323 SIKVVAS
+323 TIKVVAS

-355 GEPSKETSVKILK
+355 GEPSKETSIKILK
-368 GVKQYYEDH
+368 GVKQYYEKH

-393 SSKFIADKKLPDKAI
+393 SMKFIADKRLPDKAI
-408 DIIDVAC
+408 DVIDVAC

-420 NGVKDGVIDHEEIIH
+420 NNVKDGKIDHEEIIH
-435 ELSVMTGISIEQ
+435 EISVMTGISIEQ
-447 LSQKQASNLKT
+447 LSQKQTSSLKT

-464 LQVFGQDKAI
+464 LQVYGQDKAI

-479 KILVARAGLKNLNK
+479 KILVARAGLKSLTK

-522 LVRFDMSEYQEKHS
+522 LIRFDMSEYQEKHS

-614 TSNLGAEDMERNNIG
+614 TSNLGAEENERNNIG
-629 FGPSERTG
+629 FGKSEREG

-656 AVIKFNKLAEK
+656 AVIKFDKLNKE
-667 TMKSI
+667 TMISI
-672 VKKFLQELN
+672 VKKFLLELN
-681 TMTMEKDVEVNATDQ
+681 TMTMEKDVEVNATDD
-696 ALDYLVKKGFDAK
+696 AIEFLMTKGFDAK

-714 LQRIID
+714 LQRVID
-720 EEIKNPLSKMI
+720 DEIKKPLSRMI
-731 LFGELNEGGM
+731 LFGELTEGGM
-741 VEVTLSEDVVPKLT
+741 VEVGLVDNKLT
-755 VVFRPNKVT
+755 VNFKAKKQPQTIDQFKP
-764 TKIKGKSKS
+764 
-773 DGSTT
+773 
-778 KVSNKER
+778 KVSDE
-785 KKQKLKNA
+785 

>member
-9 EKIFEDAVKEAEKRK
+9 ENIFENAVKEAEKRR
-24 HEYVTIEHVLISL
+24 HEYVTIEHVLLSL
-37 VKDQTIGTTLIEFKV
+37 IKDQNIGTVLHDFKI

-59 DVENYLDTKCND
+59 DVEDYLDTKCND
-71 IVSKS
+71 IIAKGSE
-76 KNPIVP
+76 PMTP

-92 NRAFTQAQF
+92 NRAFTQALF
-101 QGRQDVTSIDI
+101 QGRQDVSSVDI
-112 LISIFAEKKSY
+112 LISIFSEKKSY
-123 GAFFL
+123 AAFFL
-128 KKHKVDKQDLM
+128 KKHQVNKQDLI

-151 MASMGGQEHGGEQKL
+151 MAGMGGPGEAGPEQKL

-188 KKIDPVIGRDE
+188 KKIDPVIGRE
-199 ETNNLKQILARRNK
+199 QETEDLKQILARRNK

-240 KNDIPEYLKDHIV
+240 KDDIPEYLKDHIV

-276 MIVNA
+276 LIVNA

-323 SIKVVAS
+323 SIKVLAS

-355 GEPSKETSVKILK
+355 GEPSKETSIKILK
-368 GVKQYYEDH
+368 GVKQYYEKFH
-377 HGCTITDEACE
+377 ECTITDEACE

-393 SSKFIADKKLPDKAI
+393 STKFIADKKLPDKAI
-408 DIIDVAC
+408 DVIDVAC

-420 NGVKDGVIDHEEIIH
+420 NNIKDGKIDHEEIIH
-435 ELSVMTGISIEQ
+435 EISVMTGISIEQ

-464 LQVFGQDKAI
+464 LQVYGQDKAI

-479 KILVARAGLKNLNK
+479 KILVARAGLKSLTK

-508 TETARTLAKTLGVE
+508 TETARQLAKTLGVE
-522 LVRFDMSEYQEKHS
+522 LIRFDMSEYQEKHS
-536 ISKLIGS
+536 IAKLIGS

-614 TSNLGAEDMERNNIG
+614 TSNLGAEENERNNIG
-629 FGPSERTG
+629 FGKSERSG

-656 AVIKFNKLAEK
+656 AVIKFDKLGK
-667 TMKSI
+667 DTMKSV

-681 TMTMEKDVEVNATDQ
+681 AMTIEKDVEVNATDE
-696 ALDYLVKKGFDAK
+696 AIEFLMKKGFDAK

-714 LQRIID
+714 LQRVID
-720 EEIKNPLSKMI
+720 DEIKKPLSKMM
-731 LFGELNEGGM
+731 LFGELTAGGM
-741 VEVTLSEDVVPKLT
+741 VEVSLADEKLVVNFKVGKQQQVLT
-755 VVFRPNKVT
+755 QFKP
-764 TKIKGKSKS
+764 
-773 DGSTT
+773 
-778 KVSNKER
+778 KVSDE
-785 KKQKLKNA
+785 KKSQ
-793 KTS
+793 

>member
-9 EKIFEDAVKEAEKRK
+9 ENIFEDAVKEAEKRK
-24 HEYVTIEHVLISL
+24 HEYVTIEHVLLSL
-37 VKDQTIGTTLIEFKV
+37 VKDKMIGTTLNDFKV
-52 NVGALIK
+52 VVGNLIK
-59 DVENYLDTKCND
+59 DIEDYLDTKCND
-71 IVSKS
+71 IVAKG
-76 KNPIVP
+76 KDPVVP

-92 NRAFTQAQF
+92 NRAFTQALF

-151 MASMGGQEHGGEQKL
+151 MAQMGGPVPAGQEQKL

-240 KNDIPEYLKDHIV
+240 KEDIPAYLKDHIV
-253 WSLDVNSLIAGS
+253 FSLDVNSLIAGS

-276 MIVNA
+276 LIVNA
-281 LDQKGKSILFID
+281 LDQKGKTILFID

-355 GEPSKETSVKILK
+355 GEPTKETAVKILL
-368 GVKQYYEDH
+368 GVKQYYEKFH
-377 HGCTITDEACE
+377 ECTITDEACE

-408 DIIDVAC
+408 DIVDVAC

-420 NGVKDGVIDHEEIIH
+420 NGVKDGKIDHEEIIH
-435 ELSVMTGISIEQ
+435 EISQMTGISIEQ

-508 TETARTLAKTLGVE
+508 TETARQLAKTLGVE
-522 LVRFDMSEYQEKHS
+522 LIRFDMSEYQEKHS
-536 ISKLIGS
+536 IAKLIGS

-575 EIEKAHRDVSNML
+575 EVEKAHRDVSNML

-629 FGPSERTG
+629 FGKSERVG

-656 AVIKFNKLAEK
+656 AVIKFDKLGEK
-667 TMKSI
+667 TMISV

-681 TMTMEKDVEVNATDQ
+681 AMTIEKDVEVNATDP
-696 ALDYLVKKGFDAK
+696 AIDYLVKKGFSAK

-720 EEIKNPLSKMI
+720 DEIKNPLSKMI

-741 VEVTLSEDVVPKLT
+741 VEVTLSEDIVPKLK
-755 VVFRPNKVT
+755 VEFKANKVSANKT
-764 TKIKGKSKS
+764 
-773 DGSTT
+773 
-778 KVSNKER
+778 NKE
-785 KKQKLKNA
+785 KKKAKVKNA
-793 KTS
+793 KT